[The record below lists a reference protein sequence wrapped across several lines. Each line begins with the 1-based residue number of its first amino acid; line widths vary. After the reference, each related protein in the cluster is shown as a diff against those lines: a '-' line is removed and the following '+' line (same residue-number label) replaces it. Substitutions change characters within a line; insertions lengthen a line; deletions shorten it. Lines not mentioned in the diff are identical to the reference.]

1 MNDVVLS
8 AKDARPGSAGQA
20 DPARA
25 ACAHD
30 DGPVPQVTE
39 DADAAGGGRLARLSN
54 RRLGAVAAA
63 LVIALGGLIFGG
75 WVLFRQHQKDEAAS
89 EALAAARN
97 YVVKLTNL
105 DSEAVDARFADILD
119 GSTGEFKDSYGKSN
133 QQLRQQL
140 IDRQVHTRGSV
151 VEAAVKSATPDK
163 VVVLMFVDE
172 SVSNRDS
179 TRSELDHSRIKM
191 TMVKVDG
198 RWVARK
204 VQLL

>member
-1 MNDVVLS
+1 M
-8 AKDARPGSAGQA
+8 
-20 DPARA
+20 
-25 ACAHD
+25 
-30 DGPVPQVTE
+30 PQVTE